1 MCTIQIRAT
10 RRTLI
15 KPTKGSLFIKRNL
28 NTKGNSKSENTA
40 RTAEKKKLLKEN
52 YGTDINSMSLFSH
65 S

>member
-10 RRTLI
+10 GRALI

-40 RTAEKKKLLKEN
+40 RTAEKKKVIEGELR
-52 YGTDINSMSLFSH
+52 H
-65 S
+65 RH

>member
-40 RTAEKKKLLKEN
+40 RTAEKKKVIEGELR
-52 YGTDINSMSLFSH
+52 H
-65 S
+65 RH